1 MTVKDFKEVM
11 HNIACSEKGEKYYR
25 EIRNAKSERIEGVTT
40 RDSYKYVWLKNQDTP

>member
-25 EIRNAKSERIEGVTT
+25 EIRNAKKR
-40 RDSYKYVWLKNQDTP
+40 KNRGGDHKRFI